1 VLSVLA
7 CTTSAVLSLSL
18 FNVFLESRSCFF
30 FSFPFSCLRLAFVSL
45 QGLEGT
51 RRNKAGEGEK
61 GRVFTDRGRRGGCE
75 ERKKGRKG
83 EVREK
88 RRGGN
93 GRERKSTERRGGR
106 RESEGTRER
115 KGEKGEKEGGGE
127 KERKGEEGKEGGKK
141 EGRSLVLEDDVTARG
156 RKRKGQ

>member
-1 VLSVLA
+1 LPI
-7 CTTSAVLSLSL
+7 L
-18 FNVFLESRSCFF
+18 FRSSGCFF
-30 FSFPFSCLRLAFVSL
+30 LLSSISPPSSFWREERDATRQGKEKEESVYRL
-45 QGLEGT
+45 
-51 RRNKAGEGEK
+51 GEK
-61 GRVFTDRGRRGGCE
+61 RRARGKK
-75 ERKKGRKG
+75 RKKGG
-83 EVREK
+83 AREK
-88 RRGGN
+88 TRGGN
-93 GRERKSTERRGGR
+93 EWKLTERRERR